1 MSSAHQARSFAE
13 SAGRAPELKG
23 QFTVLRP
30 LGTQLWSHVRPLTA
44 QQRFL
49 FFAGSLLLASGI
61 IHSVIAVGA
70 LASGE
75 DWLGPLSWRKPV
87 VFGLSFGM
95 LSLTVAWVL
104 RLLPHKR
111 RGWIPTVLIGVFS
124 LTEVTVITLQKWRGV
139 PSHFNTATDF
149 DANVFGIMAISVVL
163 VVVGLVLLLVWVLLQ
178 FRGNGG
184 ERLAVIIGLVSLL
197 AAGYIGSDIISA
209 GQAQLA
215 ATGEIP
221 YEVVFGAEGS
231 AKLSHFVGMHLIQFL
246 AVLAIITPERRRT
259 ALVALGSVGGVAT
272 FVSVTLTAYAGESWL
287 APARAVGALGV
298 VGIVIS
304 LVALALG
311 LRSFASHHAK
321 LQPQS
326 PAPVG

>member
-1 MSSAHQARSFAE
+1 M
-13 SAGRAPELKG
+13 
-23 QFTVLRP
+23 LRP

-95 LSLTVAWVL
+95 LSLTVA
-104 RLLPHKR
+104 
-111 RGWIPTVLIGVFS
+111 
-124 LTEVTVITLQKWRGV
+124 
-139 PSHFNTATDF
+139 
-149 DANVFGIMAISVVL
+149 
-163 VVVGLVLLLVWVLLQ
+163 WVLLQ